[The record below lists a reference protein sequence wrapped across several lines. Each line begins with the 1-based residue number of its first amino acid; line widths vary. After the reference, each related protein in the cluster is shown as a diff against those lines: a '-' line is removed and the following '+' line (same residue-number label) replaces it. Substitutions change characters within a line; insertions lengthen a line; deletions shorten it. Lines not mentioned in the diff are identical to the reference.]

1 MIDQTVKQLGS
12 VDNPLCSVRG
22 HDTVEIHYGRKGSAH
37 ANSDWREWAL
47 EGWSRDLR
55 WHSAIENDIVA
66 QQAEP
71 REVGAGVSIYANGAR
86 VLLSLGLDDSL
97 RP

>member
-1 MIDQTVKQLGS
+1 VIDQTVKQLGS

-37 ANSDWREWAL
+37 ATDWREGAL
-47 EGWSRDLR
+47 EGLSRDLR

-66 QQAEP
+66 LQAEP
-71 REVGAGVSIYANGAR
+71 RGSAPASPFTLMALASYYH
-86 VLLSLGLDDSL
+86 
-97 RP
+97 